1 MIAIVTGASS
11 GIGREFVRQLDAGGE
26 VDGFW
31 LIARRRE
38 RLEELAA
45 TLAHPCRIL
54 SADLSTDGGLTAVEQ
69 ALLAERP
76 EVRVFVSGAGYGRFG
91 NALELSAADTA
102 GMIDLNV
109 RAAVL
114 LTRMILPYMMRGGYI
129 IQLGSGS
136 CFTPLPNFAVYA
148 AGKSFIL
155 HYSKA
160 LAREVRPRG
169 ITVTC
174 FCPGW
179 VDTEFLGLATWDE
192 SVSGPRKT
200 AFRPML
206 RADRVVRKALRDARR
221 GRVMSVTNW
230 YTKLQHLLFKLLPD
244 GILTSIWMRM
254 QKPMPENDEKDRE
267 NTQGDTQ

>member
-11 GIGREFVRQLDAGGE
+11 GIGREFVRQLDAMGE

-31 LIARRRE
+31 LIARRRD

-45 TLAHPCRIL
+45 ELTHPARVI
-54 SADLSTDGGLTAVEQ
+54 SADLATEQGLRTVEEE
-69 ALLAERP
+69 LLAERP
-76 EVRVFVSGAGYGRFG
+76 EVKVFISAAGYGRFG
-91 NALELSAADTA
+91 NWRELSVADTA

-114 LTRMILPYMMRGGYI
+114 LTNLILPYTVRGGYV

-136 CFTPLPNFAVYA
+136 CFTPLPNFNVYA

-160 LAREVRPRG
+160 LAREVRPLG
-169 ITVTC
+169 VTVTC

-179 VDTEFLGLATWDE
+179 VDTEFLGVATRNDG
-192 SVSGPRKT
+192 VSGPKES
-200 AFRPML
+200 ALRPL
-206 RADRVVRKALRDARR
+206 LSVERVVRKALRDARR
-221 GRVMSVTNW
+221 GRVMSVTGKF
-230 YTKLQHLLFKLLPD
+230 TKFQHVLFKLLPD
-244 GILTSIWMRM
+244 GILTSLWMRM
-254 QKPMPENDEKDRE
+254 QKKPPE
-267 NTQGDTQ
+267 GDVTKEDGE

>member
-11 GIGREFVRQLDAGGE
+11 GIGREFVRQLDASGE

-45 TLAHPCRIL
+45 TLTHPSRVL
-54 SADLSTDGGLTAVEQ
+54 AADLATEEGLSLVEE
-69 ALLAERP
+69 ALCSERP
-76 EVRVFVSGAGYGRFG
+76 EVRVFISGAGYGRFG
-91 NALELSAADTA
+91 SWEELSAADTA

-109 RAAVL
+109 RASVM
-114 LTRMILPYMMRGGYI
+114 LTRMILPYTVRGGYI

-160 LAREVRPRG
+160 LAREVRPLG

-174 FCPGW
+174 LCPGW
-179 VDTEFLGLATWDE
+179 VDTEFLGVATRDE
-192 SVSGPRKT
+192 SVRGPKPG
-200 AFRPML
+200 ALRPLL
-206 RADRVVRKALRDARR
+206 RADRVVCKALRSARR
-221 GRVMSVTNW
+221 GRVMCVTGKF
-230 YTKLQHLLFKLLPD
+230 TKLQHVLFKLLPD
-244 GILTSIWMRM
+244 GLLTWAWMKM
-254 QKPMPENDEKDRE
+254 QKNPQEDAATTKKGER
-267 NTQGDTQ
+267 